1 MSYRS
6 RYKRTKMMNR
16 TIILV
21 FIACIC
27 IPISAQVKHW
37 DTVKEQME
45 LIHRLHQI
53 SFVYDSSLNVDVP
66 YHGKQ
71 LQGLNLQECLQ
82 ELFEKTNLKWEVQG
96 KYVLLNKMKKY
107 TVSGYVYQKN
117 GEPLINATIKDEV
130 LGIGTLSNN
139 YGFFSITL
147 PEGKHVLCF
156 SFISFESKKES
167 IMLDKNMAL
176 KVYLKE
182 GYSSIDEVL
191 VIGDFNSPMHTTQT
205 GKVSLTARELHKEY
219 SLLSSPD
226 VIKTLQNLSGV
237 AAGTELISGL
247 YVHGGNHDENLFLLD
262 GTPLYQVNHLGGLF
276 SAFNTDIIKNIEF
289 YKSGFPA
296 RYGGRLS
303 SVIDVRTNDGD
314 MKEYHGSLTLGLLDG
329 RIQCEGPIIRDRT
342 SFNIAMRRSWLDAF
356 SAPIFFFRNKA
367 KKNDQFTGRYAFH
380 DINAK
385 ITHAFSDRS
394 KAFISFYSGND
405 ILKVDNK
412 QIFHEYSSGSDE
424 ELYRTKFNLQW
435 GNLTTSVNWSYQLTP
450 KLFANFT
457 GVYTYNHSLY
467 NHEEEDKYMNSKQVT
482 EVTHIKRNNQSKIN
496 DIGYRMEFDYRP
508 GAHQHIRMG
517 SNYLFHTF
525 RPQSQVVKD
534 FFGNDDKKDTIQH
547 SSSFW
552 HRGHELTV
560 YAEDDV
566 ALGKKWR
573 ANIGVHFTLFQISD
587 KTHHSVEPR
596 AAVKYQWNDHTTV
609 KLSYTEMSQFM
620 HLLSSTYLN
629 LPTDYWVPST
639 KSIRPMRSRQY
650 AAGVYMRLP
659 HNMRLNV
666 EGFYK
671 TMNHLIEY
679 DGGSHLAPSAENWE
693 MAIKEGKGK
702 AYGTECELSYLT
714 DKTSVDIAY
723 TLSWSKRKFNE
734 IYQGWYADKFDN
746 RHKLNIA
753 VRHKFSQRIEAYAAW
768 TFHSG
773 NRMTIPSQYVNAPE
787 LPGIKEKES
796 AQWIYEQPNNV
807 TLPSYHRL
815 DVGANFRQTTKR
827 GYERIWNVSIYN
839 AYSRM
844 NALYAK
850 VEELPEGKFRGK
862 ATGIFPIIPSFSYT
876 IKL

>member
-1 MSYRS
+1 
-6 RYKRTKMMNR
+6 MNR
-16 TIILV
+16 TIIIL
-21 FIACIC
+21 FIACIYF
-27 IPISAQVKHW
+27 PVQAQVKPL
-37 DTVKEQME
+37 DTIKEQMGFV
-45 LIHRLHQI
+45 HRVHQI
-53 SFVYDSSLNVDVP
+53 NFIYDSSLDINLP
-66 YHGKQ
+66 YYGKP
-71 LQGLNLQECLQ
+71 LQGLNLEQSLQ
-82 ELFEKTNLKWEVQG
+82 ELFRKTNLKWKIRS

-107 TVSGYVYQKN
+107 TVSGYVYQEN
-117 GEPLINATIKDEV
+117 GEPLINATVKDEV
-130 LGIGTLSNN
+130 LAIGTLSNS

-156 SFISFESKKES
+156 SYIGFGAQRETTV
-167 IMLDKNMAL
+167 LDKNITL

-182 GYSSIDEVL
+182 DYSLNEVL
-191 VIGDFNSPMHTTQT
+191 VMGDFNSPIYTTQT
-205 GKVSLTARELHKEY
+205 GKVSLTARELHAEY

-237 AAGTELISGL
+237 ASGTELVSGL

-314 MKEYHGSLTLGLLDG
+314 MKEYHGSFTLGLLDG
-329 RIQCEGPIIRDRT
+329 RIQCEGPIIKDRT

-356 SAPIFFFRNKA
+356 SAPIFFFRNKS
-367 KKNDQFTGRYAFH
+367 KKDDQFNGRYAFH
-380 DINAK
+380 DINTK

-394 KAFISFYSGND
+394 KAYISFYSGND

-412 QIFHEYSSGSDE
+412 QNFHEYNNGFDE

-435 GNLTTSVNWSYQLTP
+435 GNLTTAINWSYQFTP

-457 GVYTYNHSLY
+457 GVYAHNRSLY
-467 NHEEEDKYMNSKQVT
+467 DYEEENKYLNSGQVR
-482 EVTHIKRNNQSKIN
+482 EVTHIERRNHSVI
-496 DIGYRMEFDYRP
+496 DDVGYRMEFDYKP
-508 GAHQHIRMG
+508 GARQHVRIG
-517 SNYLFHTF
+517 SNYLFHNF
-525 RPQSQVVKD
+525 YPQSQAVKD
-534 FFGNDDKKDTIQH
+534 FSGNDDKTDTIQH
-547 SSSFW
+547 SSSFYY
-552 HRGHELTV
+552 RGHEFTV
-560 YAEDDV
+560 YAEDDITFR
-566 ALGKKWR
+566 KKWR
-573 ANIGVHFTLFQISD
+573 ANIGIHYTLFKILN
-587 KTHHSVEPR
+587 KTYHSVEPR
-596 AAVKYQWNDHTTV
+596 AAVRYQWNDYTTV

-639 KSIRPMRSRQY
+639 RDIRPMRSRQY

-659 HNMRLNV
+659 YSMRLNI

-671 TMNHLIEY
+671 TMDHTIEY
-679 DGGSHLAPSAENWE
+679 DGGNRLAPSVENWE
-693 MAIKEGKGK
+693 MTVKEGKGKGK
-702 AYGTECELSYLT
+702 AYGAECELSYLT
-714 DKTSVDIAY
+714 TKTSVDIAY
-723 TLSWSKRKFNE
+723 TLSWSKRMFGE
-734 IYQGWYADKFDN
+734 IYQGWYSDKFDN

-753 VRHKFSQRIEAYAAW
+753 ARHKFSKRIEAYAAW

-773 NRMTIPSQYVNAPE
+773 NKMTIPSQYVNAPE
-787 LPGIKEKES
+787 IPKIKEKES
-796 AQWIYEQPNNV
+796 AQWIYEKPNNV

-815 DVGANFRQTTKR
+815 DVGANFRKTTKQ
-827 GYERIWNVSIYN
+827 GYERIWNVSMYN

-850 VEELPEGKFRGK
+850 VEKSPEGKFRGK

-876 IKL
+876 LEF